1 MYLIPLLRLNK
12 AISTA
17 LPIHPI
23 QAIAA
28 AELITVLG
36 PFNSSEMYK
45 KIFTLFM
52 TIIYAPQ
59 FANYIIQNY
68 NEEYKLYYQTQ
79 TDFLL
84 FFILNLK
91 IYSQYYLL

>member
-12 AISTA
+12 AISTS
-17 LPIHPI
+17 LPAHPI

-28 AELITVLG
+28 AEIITVLG

-59 FANYIIQNY
+59 FVNYIINNY
-68 NEEYKLYYQTQ
+68 YNKLYYQTQ
-79 TDFLL
+79 TYFLL

>member
-17 LPIHPI
+17 LPTHPI

-28 AELITVLG
+28 AEIITFLG

-59 FANYIIQNY
+59 FVNYIITNY
-68 NEEYKLYYQTQ
+68 NEDYKLYYQIQ
-79 TDFLL
+79 TYFLL

-91 IYSQYYLL
+91 IYFQY

>member
-12 AISTA
+12 AISTS
-17 LPIHPI
+17 LPAHPI

-28 AELITVLG
+28 AEIITVLG

-59 FANYIIQNY
+59 FVNYIINNY
-68 NEEYKLYYQTQ
+68 YNKLYYQTQ

>member
-59 FANYIIQNY
+59 FVNYIINNY
-68 NEEYKLYYQTQ
+68 YNKLYYQTQ
-79 TDFLL
+79 TYFLL